1 MKRRWKK
8 EGSISIMPILA
19 LFLLL
24 ISVLV
29 LIMSNKAKVMQ
40 IYDRMED
47 TVTVSAQAVCVPDRY
62 VPGAFHW
69 NREDVVYD
77 SGSME
82 NAKYYVF
89 EPEVATRY
97 ATELSYARLNE
108 LLEFN
113 LPAFATAY
121 QINKYLLV
129 NVIDGEAFMYDV
141 KENRCVVENTQ
152 KTESYIDM
160 EIEIMLELPLF
171 GSTKWVK
178 EISVRLVED

>member
-69 NREDVVYD
+69 NR
-77 SGSME
+77 
-82 NAKYYVF
+82 
-89 EPEVATRY
+89 
-97 ATELSYARLNE
+97 
-108 LLEFN
+108 
-113 LPAFATAY
+113 
-121 QINKYLLV
+121 
-129 NVIDGEAFMYDV
+129 
-141 KENRCVVENTQ
+141 
-152 KTESYIDM
+152 
-160 EIEIMLELPLF
+160 
-171 GSTKWVK
+171 
-178 EISVRLVED
+178 